1 MANVPVAMT
10 LFCTDG
16 TEIPLYVA
24 SVAEGTETAL
34 LTSTQSNF
42 TVSASAVGTAFAGK
56 TIYAS
61 TPALATNGFAYAYL
75 LRAGQIINVFPVGV
89 AGAVS
94 ESKIGLCSSVSLI
107 AGDQV
112 RVMTNAAADRECS
125 LAVYTNRGRYH
136 VFAITPTTGATNQL
150 VSILTGNGIGDT
162 LQGENII
169 KAYCTSVDGVKLAPS
184 GMGVYVVDDKN
195 SIVGAVAATNP
206 ASAQSLI
213 DNVNIPINLNYQAQA
228 ITSA

>member
-10 LFCTDG
+10 LFCSDG

-24 SVAEGTETAL
+24 STAEGTESNLT
-34 LTSTQSNF
+34 TSTQSNF

-56 TIYAS
+56 TIVAS

-75 LRAGQIINVFPVGV
+75 LRAGQIINIFPVGV

-94 ESKIGLCSSVSLI
+94 ESKMQLCSSTRLI

-112 RVMTNAAADRECS
+112 RVMTNTAADRECS
-125 LAVYTNRGRYH
+125 LAVYTNKGRYH
-136 VFAITPTTGATNQL
+136 IFAVTPSGAATNEL
-150 VSILTGNGIGDT
+150 VSILTGNGIGST
-162 LQGENII
+162 LQGENLV

-195 SIVGAVAATNP
+195 SIVGAMAATNP
-206 ASAQSLI
+206 ASAQMFI
-213 DNVNIPINLNYQAQA
+213 DKVNVPINLNYQAQA
-228 ITSA
+228 ITAS